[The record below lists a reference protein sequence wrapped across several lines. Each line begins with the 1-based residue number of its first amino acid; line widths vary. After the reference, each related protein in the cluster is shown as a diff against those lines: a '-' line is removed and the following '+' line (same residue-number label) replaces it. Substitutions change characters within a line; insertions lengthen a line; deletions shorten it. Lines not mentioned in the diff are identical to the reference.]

1 MNYRPTRVPFHQ
13 TILFTTIAMPK
24 AIRVLAMNGI
34 LEKVILHI
42 ARAEIATAI
51 RRSMRK
57 H

>member
-1 MNYRPTRVPFHQ
+1 
-13 TILFTTIAMPK
+13 
-24 AIRVLAMNGI
+24 MNGI